1 MGFRCLLLL
10 LIAGL
15 FGCRSEK
22 ETTTESTP
30 GPMTVQVQL
39 NWFPESEFG
48 GLYEAEQNGWF
59 KQAGLQVELLKGGP
73 SVPAAQMVASGQVD
87 FAVVSGPQ
95 LLTLRSQGAKV
106 TAIFSTFQR
115 NPRGI
120 VVHQDSPYTSLDS
133 LWKSSATV
141 MGEDGLAFI
150 KWLNREYGGQ
160 KLSFVPYT
168 GSLAPFIG
176 KKVDAMQCFAT
187 AEAVQLELE
196 GVPNTVFLVAD
207 TGYNPYVTVIAVN
220 DAFLEKHPERVS
232 GFTSALRRGWESYLK
247 SPAKT
252 NQYMHG
258 LNPDMTMEVLEK
270 SSSRLPA
277 FVESSD
283 TQQHSIG
290 WMTAQRWEELQ
301 QQLVE
306 LGQIDR
312 QAAGKIGTPFLN
324 PPGRDESQAGE

>member
-1 MGFRCLLLL
+1 MRLCCFLIL
-10 LIAGL
+10 LITGL
-15 FGCRSEK
+15 MGCSSK
-22 ETTTESTP
+22 SDTNKKTATGSTK
-30 GPMTVQVQL
+30 VQVQL

-59 KQAGLQVELLKGGP
+59 EQAGLQVELLKGGP

-120 VVHQDSPYTSLDS
+120 VVHQDSAYASLES

-141 MGEDGLAFI
+141 MGENGLAFI
-150 KWLNREYGGQ
+150 KWLNQEYGG
-160 KLSFVPYT
+160 KELSFVPYT
-168 GSLAPFIG
+168 GSLAPFIA

-187 AEAVQLELE
+187 AEAVQLELD
-196 GVPNTVFLVAD
+196 GVANQVFLVAD
-207 TGYNPYVTVIAVN
+207 TGYNPYVAVIAVN
-220 DAFLEKHPERVS
+220 DTFLKQHPEKVDA
-232 GFTSALRRGWESYLK
+232 FVHALRRGWDSYLK
-247 SPAKT
+247 SPLKT
-252 NQYMHG
+252 NRHMHG

-270 SSSRLPA
+270 SSARLPD
-277 FVESSD
+277 FVESSE
-283 TQQHSIG
+283 TKQQAIG
-290 WMTAQRWEELQ
+290 WMTSQRWETLLK
-301 QQLVE
+301 QLVE

-312 QAAGKIGTPFLN
+312 QAGDQIGTCFFN
-324 PPGRDESQAGE
+324 PPLESESPAGE